1 VRLGTRSA
9 ASQCSGSSSI
19 SSALLLCAIVL
30 IPGILVAQLTTGV
43 IEGTLRSAE
52 GRPAAGGRMLVTGGA
67 GFRTVVACD
76 ANGQFSITLPYGQYQ
91 LFGDVRHDSR
101 SSGAAVLVAPFQ
113 TTRLDLVVD
122 DSGAMH
128 IAESG
133 PARSPGIWTDPT
145 SGRIYPEAFSLV
157 GVLLSREPSSVT
169 APLNLTGVA
178 DNRLDI
184 VSQRAFSWTETQF
197 KLQGMDATDSYQPGV
212 PVVLPDVQALE
223 AVVVRSAFAQS
234 TSSSPGTDVG
244 FFLSEP
250 GFSWHG
256 SLSDASTGSA
266 LFSTNL
272 PPPASRGLVQQ
283 PHQFLWFTRDRLE
296 IGGPITRWADI
307 FASGAG
313 QWASQIEPLSR
324 ASDQRSRLLFGNA
337 RGRIRASASD
347 RFEALYSGSRIN
359 LTDDGIPAGLEALT
373 GNRMAPSFVLPR
385 GFPGEAETDH
395 LDFLQVGW
403 THQLPAASGLGVVQI
418 RYGYAIAHLDT
429 STASTG
435 QSQIELLGGTVTGPP
450 PLGNLA
456 VRPRHE
462 VEAAWQPAVLRA
474 LGTHHRI
481 VGGAGWKRS
490 DVRNRFSTPS
500 GMNLITANGTPAF
513 VMEFNTP
520 LDSRER
526 VRSFSAYF
534 GDHVSLAPSLSIDLG
549 ALADLSRGSIP
560 AQSSPRGYF
569 APTRVFGGQ
578 PDLVGWNNVSPHAG
592 FAWQVPHSHGL
603 VFRGTY
609 FRVYAPL
616 AGRYLDNGN
625 PNSLGGSAYQ
635 WLAPSPNAPFA
646 PGQRGNLLWRFGGP
660 YSSISPSLGRPYSD
674 EFDLGAEFA
683 LTRRSFAS
691 IHLFRRDDKNRIAA
705 IDTGVPF
712 SAFTPVSILDPG
724 PDGIPGTFDDQRL
737 TVYAQNSATLGQD
750 RYLLTNPAGLRMLHT
765 GLAAE
770 VATEWRR
777 LTLHAS
783 FVAEKSYGPTNPGD
797 ALYENDP
804 GVIGALFLD
813 PNTAIHA
820 AGRSFVDRAY
830 VGKIQATYRLPPS
843 WGGFEMSSVVNY
855 LDGLVFA
862 RRLLVTG
869 LPQGPFLVAT
879 TVRGSPEGGN
889 RAQYVINWNVRFSRS
904 FGLPFGSIGIFADVL
919 NASNAGQK
927 LQEIDLSGPFFNLRL
942 PAAIQTPRFVRI
954 GFRYDF

>member
-1 VRLGTRSA
+1 MGTQSA
-9 ASQCSGSSSI
+9 ASLCSGSSHI
-19 SSALLLCAIVL
+19 PPALLLCAIVF
-30 IPGILVAQLTTGV
+30 IPAGLVAQLTTGV
-43 IEGTLRSAE
+43 IEGTLRGAE
-52 GRPAAGGRMLVTGGA
+52 GRPTAGRQILVTGGA
-67 GFRTVVACD
+67 GFRMVVACD
-76 ANGQFSITLPYGQYQ
+76 ANGQFAITLPYGQYQ
-91 LFGDVRHDSR
+91 LFGDVRHDSG
-101 SSGAAVLVAPFQ
+101 SSGAAAFVAPLQ
-113 TTRLDLVVD
+113 TTLLDLVVD
-122 DSGAMH
+122 TSGAMH
-128 IAESG
+128 ILESG
-133 PARSPGIWTDPT
+133 PARSPGLWTDPT
-145 SGRIYPEAFSLV
+145 SGRMYPEAFSLP
-157 GVLLSREPSSVT
+157 GLLLSREPLSVT

-178 DNRLDI
+178 DNRLDT
-184 VSQRAFSWTETQF
+184 VSQRAFSWTQTQF

-244 FFLSEP
+244 LFLSEP

-272 PPPASRGLVQQ
+272 PPPAGRGLVHQ
-283 PHQFLWFTRDRLE
+283 PHQFLWFTRDRFE

-313 QWASQIEPLSR
+313 QWASQTEPLSR
-324 ASDQRSRLLFGNA
+324 ASNERSRLLFGNA
-337 RGRIRASASD
+337 RGRVRASARD
-347 RFEALYSGSRIN
+347 QFDALYSGSRIN
-359 LTDDGIPAGLEALT
+359 LTDGGTPAGLEALT
-373 GNRMAPSFVLPR
+373 GNRMAPSFVLPG
-385 GFPGEAETDH
+385 GFPGEPEADH

-403 THQLPAASGLGVVQI
+403 THQLSAASDLGVVQV

-435 QSQIELLGGTVTGPP
+435 QSLIELLGGAVTGLP

-456 VRPRHE
+456 VRPRHQI
-462 VEAAWQPAVLRA
+462 EAAWQSAVLRA
-474 LGTHHRI
+474 LGTRHRL
-481 VGGAGWKRS
+481 VAGAGWKRS

-500 GMNLITANGTPAF
+500 GMNLITANGAPAF

-520 LDSRER
+520 LDSREQ
-526 VRSFSAYF
+526 VRSFSTHFA
-534 GDHVSLAPSLSIDLG
+534 DHVSLAPSLSLDLG
-549 ALADLSRGSIP
+549 ARADFSRGSLP

-569 APTRVFGGQ
+569 ASTRVFAGQ
-578 PDLVGWNNVSPHAG
+578 PDLIDWDNVSPRAG

-609 FRVYAPL
+609 FRVYVPL
-616 AGRYLDNGN
+616 AGRYLDFGN
-625 PNSLGGSAYQ
+625 PNSLGGSASR
-635 WLAPSPNAPFA
+635 WVAPDPNVPFG
-646 PGQRGNLLWRFGGP
+646 PGQQGNLLWRFGGP

-674 EFDLGAEFA
+674 EFDLGGEFA
-683 LTRRSFAS
+683 LSRRSFAS
-691 IHLFRRDDKNRIAA
+691 IHLFRRDDKNRIAV
-705 IDTGVPF
+705 IDTGVPA

-737 TVYAQNSATLGQD
+737 TVFAQNPATLGQD
-750 RYLLTNPAGLRMLHT
+750 RYLLTNPAGLRMLHA

-770 VATEWRR
+770 VGTQWRR
-777 LTLHAS
+777 LTLQAS

-797 ALYENDP
+797 AVYQNDP
-804 GVIGALFLD
+804 GVVGALFLD

-830 VGKIQATYRLPPS
+830 VGKIQATYRLPRS
-843 WGGFEMSSVVNY
+843 CGGFEMTSVVNY

-862 RRLLVTG
+862 RQLLVAG
-869 LPQGPFLVAT
+869 LPQGAFLVAT

-889 RAQYVINWNVRFSRS
+889 RAQYVINWNVHFSRS
-904 FGLPFGSIGIFADVL
+904 FGLPFGSIGIFTDVL

-927 LQEIDLSGPFFNLRL
+927 LQEIDLNGPFFNLRL

-954 GFRYDF
+954 GFRYHF